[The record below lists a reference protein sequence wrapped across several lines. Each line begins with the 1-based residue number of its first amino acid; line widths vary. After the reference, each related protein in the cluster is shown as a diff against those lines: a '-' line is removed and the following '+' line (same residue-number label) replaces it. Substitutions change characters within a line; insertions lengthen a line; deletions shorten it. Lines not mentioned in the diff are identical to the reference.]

1 MNPPATFY
9 RWDGNDL
16 ILHCHL
22 QPKAS
27 GDEFAGA
34 HGDRVKIRLTAP
46 PVDGKANAHLQA
58 FLAKAFAVSKRE
70 IQIESGELSR
80 SKRVRICNPQQL
92 PAALSIERC

>member
-1 MNPPATFY
+1 MSQSSAFY
-9 RWDGNDL
+9 RWDGLDL

-27 GDEFAGA
+27 CDEFAGE
-34 HGDRVKIRLTAP
+34 HGERIKIRLTAP

-58 FLAKAFAVSKRE
+58 FLAKVFAVSKRE

-92 PAALSIERC
+92 PAALGIEPR